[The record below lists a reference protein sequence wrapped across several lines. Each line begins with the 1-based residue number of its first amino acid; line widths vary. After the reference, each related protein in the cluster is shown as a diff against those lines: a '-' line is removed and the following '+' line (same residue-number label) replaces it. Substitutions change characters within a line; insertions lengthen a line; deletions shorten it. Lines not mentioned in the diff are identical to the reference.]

1 MSSYWIE
8 SSKDLKKDYPSIT
21 ENIEVDVLIIGAGLT
36 GITSGY
42 FLKDSNLKV
51 AIVERNKICNHVSRT
66 FYSKNYKSAQSFLRL
81 LN

>member
-8 SSKDLKKDYPSIT
+8 SSKYLGKNYPSIL

-51 AIVERNKICNHVSRT
+51 TIVERNKICNHVSRT
-66 FYSKNYKSAQSFLRL
+66 LYSKNYKSA
-81 LN
+81 